1 MMFRRNLLQRLG
13 GLLLFGSSGLLAS
26 DSKFPALDTTPG
38 SEAAATIRTIVDL
51 LVPADD
57 LPGAVELGIDR
68 QILLAATAD
77 PEFAALLAG
86 GIRWFEAAAR
96 SHGKQMRFAAL
107 PAADQ
112 IAIAQRAEAGQDTD
126 GGRLFVSLRRRTMT
140 IYYTHPRVVAS
151 FPYAGAPQPQGFPDF
166 EQAPR
171 EQRS

>member
-1 MMFRRNLLQRLG
+1 MIFRRNLLQRLG

-26 DSKFPALDTTPG
+26 DSKFPALDAAPDG
-38 SEAAATIRTIVDL
+38 EVAATIRAIVDL

-57 LPGAVELGIDR
+57 LPGAVGLGIDR

-96 SHGKQMRFAAL
+96 SHRDGMRFAAL
-107 PAADQ
+107 PPADQ
-112 IAIAQRAEAGQDTD
+112 MSIAASAEANQDSD
-126 GGRLFVSLRRRTMT
+126 GGRLFASLRRRTMLL
-140 IYYTHPRVVAS
+140 YYAHPRVVAS